1 MSIIAAALWYFVV
14 FESDGG
20 LVTTPMP
27 FDSDEQCQM
36 AKTEFQEKYPTATW
50 DMECI
55 TSDQ

>member
-1 MSIIAAALWYFVV
+1 MSIIAAALWYLVV
-14 FESDGG
+14 FDTDGG

-27 FDSDEQCQM
+27 FENDEQCQM

-50 DMECI
+50 DTECI